1 MATARLKR
9 AAFVALIC
17 TGVALGTSAL
27 LLLARTA
34 PDLAEFG
41 RRQLLLLAVNTG
53 AAVVMLLLISL
64 HLARLVRDYRR
75 SVPGARLRA
84 RMVAMFAGLAVVPLA
99 VVYVFAILFLN
110 TGIDR
115 WFDNELGQDLTT
127 ALRLSRESLE
137 TEARS
142 RLAQA
147 ETLATAIAPLEGSA
161 LTRALEVLRADAGAD
176 ELTVFDAG
184 FNALSRSLGGAQL
197 PAPVA
202 EDLVDT
208 VTRAGSFSSLE
219 VDGSSGYDI
228 RTVVTMPA
236 RDGTVRYLQAV
247 FPVPERQSRLADA
260 VQETFLNYSE
270 LRYLRGPLKSSLVF
284 TLSLVL
290 LLSALAAAGGAFYLT
305 RRLVAPLEA
314 LVAGTEAVARGDF
327 DMRLKPTTRD
337 EVGFLLRAFNDMTA
351 RLAAARAESRA
362 SQEQLER
369 ERTNLAVIL
378 GRLSTGVVAID
389 ADRRIRMANA
399 AAAAIL
405 GTDLAGRVG
414 EPLDTAVGGTPLA
427 AQFVAACAPHLVPR
441 TTAGTGSADWR
452 GQVTL
457 RSEASQRIL
466 NCASTSLPQAAAGP
480 GGFIIVFDDV
490 TALLQAQRDA
500 AWGEVARRLAHEI
513 KNPLTPIRLAAE
525 RIRRRYLPA
534 MAGEDGQVLDRST
547 NTIVQQVEAM
557 RDMVNAFS
565 EYARAPE
572 VVLTQVPLNQLVS
585 EIAWLYRPQ
594 AGQPQVQV
602 ALDPQVTMVVADA
615 GRVRQVLHN
624 LVRNAQEALEGRE
637 AGVIGITTRLCTGPG
652 GQPQVEVAVADN
664 GPGIDVEALPDIFEP
679 YMTTKKKGTGL
690 GLAIVKKLVEEHGG
704 SVAAANLPG
713 GGARMAAVF
722 PVGGPA
728 QGQTTEWAARG
739 EPPDA
744 ACPAQWRQPA

>member
-9 AAFVALIC
+9 AAFVALVC
-17 TGVALGTSAL
+17 AGVALGTSAL

-53 AAVVMLLLISL
+53 AAVVMLLLIGL
-64 HLARLVRDYRR
+64 HLGRLVRDYRR
-75 SVPGARLRA
+75 LVPGARLRA

-99 VVYVFAILFLN
+99 VVYLFAILFLN

-115 WFDNELGQDLTT
+115 WFENELGEDLTT
-127 ALRLSRESLE
+127 ALRLSRESLD

-142 RLAQA
+142 RHAQA
-147 ETLATAIAPLEGSA
+147 DALATALAPLEGTA
-161 LTRALEVLRADAGAD
+161 LTRALEVLRADAGAE

-184 FNALSRSLGGAQL
+184 FSPLSRSLGGTRL
-197 PAPVA
+197 PTVVA

-208 VTRAGSFSSLE
+208 VNRTGTFTGLE
-219 VDGSSGYDI
+219 VDGTSGYDI
-228 RTVVTMPA
+228 RTVVPMPA
-236 RDGTVRYLQAV
+236 ADGSVRYLQAV
-247 FPVPERQSRLADA
+247 FPVPDGQSRLADA
-260 VQETFLNYSE
+260 VQDTFLNYSE

-290 LLSALAAAGGAFYLT
+290 LLSALAAAGGAFFLT

-327 DMRLKPTTRD
+327 DTRLTPTTRD

-351 RLAAARAESRA
+351 RLATARAESRA
-362 SQEQLER
+362 SQDQLER

-378 GRLSTGVVAID
+378 GRLSTGVIAID

-399 AAAAIL
+399 AAASIL
-405 GTDLAGRVG
+405 GSDLAVRAG
-414 EPLDTAVGGTPLA
+414 EPLEDAVADAPLA
-427 AQFVAACAPHLVPR
+427 AQFVAACLPHLVPR
-441 TTAGTGSADWR
+441 PAAGDGNVDWR
-452 GQVTL
+452 GQVAL
-457 RSEASQRIL
+457 RSGSVQRLL
-466 NCASTSLPQAAAGP
+466 NCASTSLPQTAAGP

-490 TALLQAQRDA
+490 TTLLQAQRDA

-534 MAGEDGQVLDRST
+534 MAGDDGQVLDRST
-547 NTIVQQVEAM
+547 STIVQQVEAM

-572 VVLTQVPLNQLVS
+572 VVLTEVPLNQLVS

-594 AGQPQVQV
+594 AGQPQVRV
-602 ALDPQVTMVVADA
+602 ALDPEVTVVSADA

-637 AGVIGITTRLCTGPG
+637 GGVIDIGTHLCTAPG
-652 GQPQVEVAVADN
+652 GQPQVELTVTDN
-664 GPGIDVEALPDIFEP
+664 GPGIDTAALPDIFEP

-704 SVAAANLPG
+704 SVAASNVPG
-713 GGARMAAVF
+713 GGARLSACF
-722 PVGGPA
+722 PVAGPGRDLAVERPA
-728 QGQTTEWAARG
+728 QPGAMHREANR
-739 EPPDA
+739 
-744 ACPAQWRQPA
+744 RQSA